1 MLTPETIDAFNS
13 RLTVDL
19 NTIRTMKPS
28 QLDQVRSQGSNAEAL
43 LKNRDFALF
52 VHQYKFEILD
62 AITAVTGHREE
73 DNSRRVALSN
83 QLVGIDGFVAALQRA
98 VYMKNRVVTNQTTTA
113 GNPPD
118 PAESHNER
126 TYQ

>member
-1 MLTPETIDAFNS
+1 MLTQETVDAFNS

-19 NTIRTMKPS
+19 NTIKTMRPA
-28 QLDQVRSQGSNAEAL
+28 QLDQVKSQGSNAEAL

-62 AITAVTGHREE
+62 SITAVTGHREE

-83 QLVGIDGFVAALQRA
+83 QLAGIDGFVASLQRA
-98 VYMKNRVVTNQTTTA
+98 VHMKNRVVSNQATA
-113 GNPPD
+113 TGNPRD
-118 PAESHNER
+118 PAESLNER

>member
-1 MLTPETIDAFNS
+1 MLTPETIDAFNT

-19 NTIRTMKPS
+19 NTIKTMKPS
-28 QLDQVRSQGSNAEAL
+28 QLDQVRNQGSAAEAL

-62 AITAVTGHREE
+62 SITAVTGHREE

-98 VYMKNRVVTNQTTTA
+98 VYMKNRVVTNQTTNN
-113 GNPPD
+113 GNPED
-118 PAESHNER
+118 PL
-126 TYQ
+126 TT

>member
-1 MLTPETIDAFNS
+1 MLTQETVDAFNT

-19 NTIRTMKPS
+19 NTIKTMRPA
-28 QLDQVRSQGSNAEAL
+28 QLDQVKSQGSNAEAL

-62 AITAVTGHREE
+62 AITGVTGHKEE

-83 QLVGIDGFVAALQRA
+83 QLAGIDGFVAALQRA
-98 VYMKNRVVTNQTTTA
+98 VYMKNRVVTNQATTT
-113 GNPPD
+113 GNPQD
-118 PAESHNER
+118 PVVYNTER
-126 TYQ
+126 QH

>member
-113 GNPPD
+113 GNPQD

>member
-19 NTIRTMKPS
+19 NTIKTMRPA
-28 QLDQVRSQGSNAEAL
+28 QLDQVKSQGSNAEAL

-62 AITAVTGHREE
+62 SITAVTGHKEE

-83 QLVGIDGFVAALQRA
+83 QLAGIDGFVAALQRA
-98 VYMKNRVVTNQTTTA
+98 VHMKNRVVSNQATA
-113 GNPPD
+113 TGNPRD
-118 PAESHNER
+118 PAESLNER